1 MGTPGE
7 RQLPPELLVL
17 ELLETPL
24 ELLRPPELL
33 PEALLLELEVPPPLE
48 EVTPPLLELEDL
60 PPLLE
65 LEDLPPLLPLP
76 EPEPLEDV
84 LEPELPDVPVLHL
97 QVSESN
103 TCRAPQTFS
112 LHTHL
117 QEALFHTASVLH
129 VCLTHAL

>member
-48 EVTPPLLELEDL
+48 EVT